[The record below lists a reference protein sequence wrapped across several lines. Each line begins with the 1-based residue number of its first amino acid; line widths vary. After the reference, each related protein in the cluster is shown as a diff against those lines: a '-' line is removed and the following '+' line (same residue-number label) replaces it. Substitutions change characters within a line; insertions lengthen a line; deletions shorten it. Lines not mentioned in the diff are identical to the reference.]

1 MPVSPPSSIPL
12 TLGAVGDIPAPFY
25 VAPIAGLAALA
36 TAVYLRNSV
45 MRNTEG
51 EGETV
56 RIAEAVRDGAMAYL
70 KSQYKVVG
78 AVFIALIAVLGLMVW
93 AELEPVWAMVG
104 VPVAGFLS
112 GLCGWFGMRMATNA
126 SARTATACKESLNGG
141 LTIAFRSGAVMGL
154 TCVGLAILD
163 LSFWYFF
170 FISFGDSL
178 GFLSLSEEGDREGL
192 LAAMVTVLISF
203 KMGASLQALFAR
215 VGGGIF
221 TKAVDVGAD
230 LVGKVEAGIPE
241 DDARNPAT
249 IADNV
254 GDNVGDVAGMGADL
268 YESYYSS
275 IIAAIALGV
284 SAAFSVTVLRG
295 MEGGFDLAMKVGTLP
310 IVLAGAGIIFSIIG
324 VFAVRTKEDAGFKEL
339 LKSLHIGVWLSSLLL
354 ALAAFG
360 VPFLLLGD
368 AETSNLLGVQ
378 WWQFSISICAG
389 LASGLLIAWWTEY
402 CTSYEHPPTKRIA
415 QQAITGPATVIIS
428 GIAEGMKSTWLSIFA
443 VVVAILIACGAAGG
457 NENLLM
463 GLYGVGI
470 AAVGMLATLGITLA
484 TDAYGPI
491 ADNAGGNAEMSG
503 QPPHVRERTDL
514 LDSIG
519 NTTAATGKGFAI
531 GSAALTALALLA
543 AYVQVV
549 QYHVD
554 KQTTKFANEQ
564 RLVVTANETAPLQ
577 GGIAIYEGNRRF
589 GIMAPEEGRD
599 GGDYVGGAIF
609 LDTAQFED
617 IAERGH
623 FGSGGALALIN
634 PGDQFTMLWEGNL
647 ASARNL
653 TLEGRIDHGDHFH
666 TVTLRAVSTGQI
678 TITDVMTFYNVSMTS
693 PNLLGGLFIGVM
705 LTFLFCA
712 LTMDAVGRAANVMM
726 QECRRQFGEM
736 RALFRKD
743 GMSEEDIANPES
755 WPTQVGSGDNAY
767 PNYAKCVT
775 IATNGALKEMVLPSI
790 LAIVVPV
797 GTGLILGV
805 SGVMGLLAGGLITG
819 FAVAVFMAN
828 AGGAWDNAKKLLESY
843 GRITAQQAMDDS
855 TQREKIPAEIR
866 DDILARAREMVESG
880 HGDEYVYGK
889 GSDEHKAT
897 VVGDTV
903 GVPFKD
909 TSGPALN
916 ILIKL
921 LSAVAVVF
929 AGVVVKFAP
938 SIGSALGLS

>member
-1 MPVSPPSSIPL
+1 MPVLPTSALALPLASI
-12 TLGAVGDIPAPFY
+12 GDIPAPYY
-25 VAPIAGLAALA
+25 VAPVAGVAALL
-36 TAVYLRNSV
+36 TAAYLRASV
-45 MRNTEG
+45 MKQPEG

-56 RIAEAVRDGAMAYL
+56 RIAQAVREGAMAYL

-78 AVFIALIAVLGLMVW
+78 AVFVALVGVLGLMVW

-104 VPVAGFLS
+104 VPIAGFLS

-126 SARTATACKESLNGG
+126 SARTATACKTSLNGG
-141 LTIAFRSGAVMGL
+141 LTVAFRSGAVMGM
-154 TCVGLAILD
+154 TCVGVAILD

-170 FISFGDSL
+170 FIGFGDQLGAFSL
-178 GFLSLSEEGDREGL
+178 AEEGNREGL

-221 TKAVDVGAD
+221 TKAADVGAD

-295 MEGGFDLAMKVGTLP
+295 TEGGFDLAMKVATLP
-310 IVLAGAGIIFSIIG
+310 IVLAGVGILASIVG
-324 VFAVRTKEDAGFKEL
+324 VFAVRTKENAGFKDL
-339 LKSLHIGVWLSSLLL
+339 LKSLHMGVWLASGLLL
-354 ALAAFG
+354 VAAFG
-360 VPFLLLGD
+360 VPYVLLGD
-368 AETSNLLGVQ
+368 ADTARALGVKWYQ
-378 WWQFSISICAG
+378 FGFSISAG
-389 LASGLLIAWWTEY
+389 LISGLIIAWWTEY
-402 CTSYEHPPTKRIA
+402 CTSYEHPPTRRIA
-415 QQAITGPATVIIS
+415 RQAITGPATVIIS

-443 VVVAILIACGAAGG
+443 VVIAILVAFGVAGG

-503 QPPHVRERTDL
+503 APPEVRERTDL

-549 QYHVD
+549 QYHTN
-554 KQTTKFANEQ
+554 KQTTKFAQ
-564 RLVVTANETAPLQ
+564 QQAAIMTTAEAGQTHAV
-577 GGIAIYEGNRRF
+577 YEGHKRF
-589 GIMAPEEGRD
+589 GVFHKASD
-599 GGDYVGGAIF
+599 GSIAYTGGAIII
-609 LDTAQFED
+609 DTYQFDE

-623 FGSGGALALIN
+623 FKGGVMGQVKPGETFRVSWGSDD
-634 PGDQFTMLWEGNL
+634 P
-647 ASARNL
+647 ASLGMTRNL
-653 TLEGRIDHGDHFH
+653 VFKGEFGHGEH
-666 TVTLRAVSTGQI
+666 THAVELKAVNTGQI
-678 TITDVMTFYNVSMTS
+678 SIADILLFYNVSMTS
-693 PNLLGGLFIGVM
+693 PTLLGGLFVGVM

-712 LTMDAVGRAANVMM
+712 LTMDAVGRAANIMM

-736 RALFRKD
+736 RTLFRAG
-743 GMSEEDIANPES
+743 GMSEADIGNPQK
-755 WPTQVGSGDNAY
+755 WPMHVGEGAGRL
-767 PNYAKCVT
+767 PNYARCVT
-775 IATNGALKEMVLPSI
+775 IATNGALKEMVLPSL
-790 LAIVVPV
+790 LAVLVPV
-797 GTGLILGV
+797 ATGMILGV

-843 GRITAQQAMDDS
+843 GRITAQDALDNA

-866 DDILARAREMVESG
+866 PDLLARAREMVEKG
-880 HGDEYVYGK
+880 QGDKYIYGK
-889 GSDEHKAT
+889 GSDDHKAT

-903 GVPFKD
+903 GDPFKD
-909 TSGPALN
+909 TSGPSLN

-921 LSAVAVVF
+921 LSSVAVVF
-929 AGVVVKFAP
+929 AGLVVKFAP
-938 SIGSALGLS
+938 GIGSFLGLN

>member
-1 MPVSPPSSIPL
+1 MPVLPSSTLALPL
-12 TLGAVGDIPAPFY
+12 ASIGDIPLPYY
-25 VAPIAGLAALA
+25 VAPIAGVAALL
-36 TAVYLRNSV
+36 TAAHLRNSV
-45 MRNTEG
+45 MKQSEG

-56 RIAEAVRDGAMAYL
+56 RIAQAVREGAMAYL

-78 AVFIALIAVLGLMVW
+78 AVFIALVFVLGLMVW

-126 SARTATACKESLNGG
+126 SARTATACKTSLNGG

-154 TCVGLAILD
+154 TCVGVAILD

-170 FISFGDSL
+170 FIGFGDKLGMFSL
-178 GFLSLSEEGDREGL
+178 AEEGNREGL

-221 TKAVDVGAD
+221 TKAADVGAD

-295 MEGGFDLAMKVGTLP
+295 MEGGYDLAMKVGTLP
-310 IVLAGAGIIFSIIG
+310 IALAGVGILASIVG
-324 VFAVRTKEDAGFKEL
+324 VFAVRTKENAGFKEL
-339 LKSLHIGVWLSSLLL
+339 LKSLHMGVWLSSALLLL
-354 ALAAFG
+354 AALAI
-360 VPFLLLGD
+360 PFLLLGD
-368 AETSNLLGVQ
+368 AETARLLGVK
-378 WWQFSISICAG
+378 WYQFSGSIAAG
-389 LASGLLIAWWTEY
+389 LISGLVIAWWTEY

-415 QQAITGPATVIIS
+415 RQAITGPATVIIS

-443 VVVAILIACGAAGG
+443 VVVAILIAFGVAGG

-549 QYHVD
+549 QYHTN
-554 KQTTKFANEQ
+554 KQTTKFAQ
-564 RLVVTANETAPLQ
+564 QQAAVLTTAEAGRTHAV
-577 GGIAIYEGNRRF
+577 YEGHRRF
-589 GIMAPEEGRD
+589 GIFHKAQD
-599 GGDYVGGAIF
+599 GTISYTGGALII
-609 LDTAQFED
+609 DTFQFDD

-623 FGSGGALALIN
+623 FGKGGAMAQIKPGKTFTVSGASDPAAL
-634 PGDQFTMLWEGNL
+634 GMT
-647 ASARNL
+647 RNL
-653 TLEGRIDHGDHFH
+653 TLTGEFPHGDHNH
-666 TVTLRAVSTGQI
+666 RVQLRAVNTGQI
-678 TITDVMTFYNVSMTS
+678 SIADVLLFYNVSMTS
-693 PNLLGGLFIGVM
+693 PTLLGGLFIGVM

-712 LTMDAVGRAANVMM
+712 LTMDAVGRAANIMM
-726 QECRRQFGEM
+726 QECRRQFAEM
-736 RALFRKD
+736 RAMFRKE
-743 GMSEEDIANPES
+743 GMTDADIANPQA
-755 WPTQVGSGDNAY
+755 WPTQVGTGDNKL
-767 PNYAKCVT
+767 PNYARCVT
-775 IATNGALKEMVLPSI
+775 IATKGALKEMVLPSL
-790 LAIVVPV
+790 LAVLVPV
-797 GTGLILGV
+797 ATGLILGV

-843 GRITAQQAMDDS
+843 GRITARDALDDA
-855 TQREKIPAEIR
+855 TKREKIPAEIR
-866 DDILARAREMVESG
+866 EDLLARAREMVQDG
-880 HGDEYVYGK
+880 RGDKYIYGK
-889 GSDEHKAT
+889 GSDDHKAT

-903 GVPFKD
+903 GDPFKD
-909 TSGPALN
+909 TSGPSLN

-921 LSAVAVVF
+921 LSSVAVVF
-929 AGVVVKFAP
+929 AGLVVKFAP
-938 SIGSALGLS
+938 GIGSFLGLS

>member
-1 MPVSPPSSIPL
+1 MPVSTTSSLPL
-12 TLGAVGDIPAPFY
+12 TLGAIGDIPAPFY
-25 VAPIAGLAALA
+25 VAPLAGVAALA
-36 TAVYLRNSV
+36 TAIYLRNSV
-45 MRNTEG
+45 MSQTEG

-56 RIAEAVRDGAMAYL
+56 RIADAVRDGAMAYL

-78 AVFIALIAVLGLMVW
+78 VVFIALIAVLGLMVW
-93 AELEPVWAMVG
+93 AELEPIWAMLG
-104 VPVAGFLS
+104 VPIAGFLS

-126 SARTATACKESLNGG
+126 SARTATACKTSLNGG

-154 TCVGLAILD
+154 TCVGVAILD

-170 FISFGDSL
+170 FISFGDKL
-178 GFLSLSEEGDREGL
+178 GGLSLAEEGNREGL

-221 TKAVDVGAD
+221 TKAADVGAD

-295 MEGGFDLAMKVGTLP
+295 MTGGEGYDLAMKVGTLP
-310 IVLAGAGIIFSIIG
+310 IVLAGVGILASIIG
-324 VFAVRTKEDAGFKEL
+324 VFAVRTKEDAGFKDL
-339 LKSLHIGVWLSSLLL
+339 LKSLHTGVWLASGLLLL
-354 ALAAFG
+354 AAFA
-360 VPFLLLGD
+360 VPYLLLGRDPKD
-368 AETSNLLGVQ
+368 ATLLGVQ
-378 WWQFSISICAG
+378 WWQFSLSISAG
-389 LASGLLIAWWTEY
+389 LLSGLVIAWWTEY

-415 QQAITGPATVIIS
+415 RQAITGPATVIIS

-443 VVVAILIACGAAGG
+443 VVVAILIAFGVAGG

-503 QPPHVRERTDL
+503 QPPEVRERTDL

-554 KQTTKFANEQ
+554 KQTTKFADEQ
-564 RLVVTANETAPLQ
+564 RIVMTADGTAPLQ
-577 GGIAIYEGNRRF
+577 GAVAIYEGHRRF
-589 GIMAPEEGRD
+589 GIMAPAEGRD
-599 GGDYVGGAIF
+599 GGDYLGGAIL
-609 LDTAQFED
+609 LDTTQFEE
-617 IAERGH
+617 IANRDH
-623 FGSGGALALIN
+623 FGSGGALGLIE
-634 PGDQFTMLWEGNL
+634 PGQQFTMMWEGSL

-653 TLEGRIDHGDHFH
+653 TLVGDLDHGDHAH
-666 TVTLRAVSTGQI
+666 SVTLRAVSTGQI
-678 TITDVMTFYNVSMTS
+678 TITDVLTFYNVSMTS

-726 QECRRQFGEM
+726 QECRRQFSEM

-755 WPTQVGSGDNAY
+755 WPNQVGSGEESY

-775 IATNGALKEMVLPSI
+775 IATNGALKEMVLPSV
-790 LAIVVPV
+790 LAVLVPV
-797 GTGLILGV
+797 ATGMILGV
-805 SGVMGLLAGGLITG
+805 SGVMGLLAGGLI
-819 FAVAVFMAN
+819 
-828 AGGAWDNAKKLLESY
+828 
-843 GRITAQQAMDDS
+843 
-855 TQREKIPAEIR
+855 KI
-866 DDILARAREMVESG
+866 S
-880 HGDEYVYGK
+880 
-889 GSDEHKAT
+889 
-897 VVGDTV
+897 
-903 GVPFKD
+903 
-909 TSGPALN
+909 
-916 ILIKL
+916 
-921 LSAVAVVF
+921 
-929 AGVVVKFAP
+929 
-938 SIGSALGLS
+938 